1 MSPGALAL
9 AVLLHIAAA
18 LALWWMTVN
27 RPTPPLVEEAIEVTI
42 EKPKPPEPPPPE
54 PPKPQPPPRPQAQP
68 KPQPAPPLQG
78 MPPPAEITA
87 DKRTQVPPSGDQR
100 KDIAG
105 PPPRSLDDPVPEP
118 QPPAAPAAPEPPQP
132 KEPPPPPPPLEQA
145 VPQPPPPAPAVASLP
160 PPPKEVPPLEQA
172 VPTPP
177 PPAPAVASLPPP
189 PKEPPPPPVVPKPP
203 PAPSIT
209 TVQPPSRPQ
218 TPPAVMPHP
227 QPRPTPQVARP
238 QERPPAIANRDTPPS
253 SSPFVNPA
261 DVRNR
266 ALVGDNYRWQIV
278 RKLRGYRF
286 STPGPVGE
294 AHFVVR
300 VDIARD
306 GRLLAVDV
314 VQSSGI
320 AVVDQGALNG
330 IRAGSPYSPLP
341 PEIGGNSASFTLS
354 LMSIPVGPQ
363 Y

>member
-1 MSPGALAL
+1 
-9 AVLLHIAAA
+9 
-18 LALWWMTVN
+18 
-27 RPTPPLVEEAIEVTI
+27 
-42 EKPKPPEPPPPE
+42 
-54 PPKPQPPPRPQAQP
+54 
-68 KPQPAPPLQG
+68 
-78 MPPPAEITA
+78 
-87 DKRTQVPPSGDQR
+87 
-100 KDIAG
+100 
-105 PPPRSLDDPVPEP
+105 
-118 QPPAAPAAPEPPQP
+118 
-132 KEPPPPPPPLEQA
+132 
-145 VPQPPPPAPAVASLP
+145 
-160 PPPKEVPPLEQA
+160 
-172 VPTPP
+172 
-177 PPAPAVASLPPP
+177 
-189 PKEPPPPPVVPKPP
+189 
-203 PAPSIT
+203 
-209 TVQPPSRPQ
+209 
-218 TPPAVMPHP
+218 MPHP